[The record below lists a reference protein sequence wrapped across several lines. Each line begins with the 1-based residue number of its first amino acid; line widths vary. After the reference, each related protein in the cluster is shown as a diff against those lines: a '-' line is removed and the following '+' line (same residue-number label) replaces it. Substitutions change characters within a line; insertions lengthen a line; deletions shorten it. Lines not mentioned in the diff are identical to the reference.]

1 MYSVAPAEIKG
12 ILLKYPGVKTGSV
25 IGLMFPDGGSK
36 VARAYRSAAAYLRV
50 DSVSRSRP
58 HPGSAGL

>member
-1 MYSVAPAEIKG
+1 MHSVAPAEING

-36 VARAYRSAAAYLRV
+36 VARAYRSAAAYLP
-50 DSVSRSRP
+50 SRQRIT
-58 HPGSAGL
+58 